1 MGKKDLLV
9 SGVRFQ
15 VSGTEG
21 WMKENLSLITFVSL
35 LISRF
40 IGYCRIVICYFI
52 FFNWSYGNSVSIAT
66 KLGKPLG

>member
-1 MGKKDLLV
+1 MGKKGVLV

-21 WMKENLSLITFVSL
+21 WMKENFSLILFVSL

-40 IGYCRIVICYFI
+40 IGYCRSAICCFL
-52 FFNWSYGNSVSIAT
+52 FFNWSYVNSVSIAT
-66 KLGKPLG
+66 KLGQPLC